1 MSHPIPSHYPKN
13 HGQDLTDWLAKHGRN
28 VADLN
33 DLLAFALVVEKSEEP
48 EIAAGV
54 LRFFKGRKFMPALL
68 ARAIMEDL
76 DVVSDPQTGLVYRWE
91 GRFWEQYDL
100 AYLRSKAL
108 VMLQDEA
115 NSAKAADVASMIRD
129 LSVLPTGRKM
139 NDGEDTICLQS
150 GMFNLRSGELAPH
163 NRDAFPTYMLPI
175 PFDPRHV
182 PDCPKWK
189 QALTQWIGDPLAV
202 REAQKFAGYC
212 LTRETRYEKM
222 LILYGPGGDG
232 KSTFMNILRE
242 LVGQDNCSH
251 IPMGRLED
259 QFYLSRL
266 VDKLINMST
275 EIESK
280 AMQSQEIKAIVSG
293 DPISASFKNQTPFDF
308 VPFCKLVYSTNRLPK
323 MLDNSDGWFRKIMII
338 KFEGQFVKSG
348 TADIFLK
355 DELIKE
361 LPGIFAW
368 ALAGL
373 DLLRKEG
380 FKESQSMQETLKDYK
395 KINNNVL
402 YFIEKH
408 LEADPAGKVVKSHLY
423 EEYTKRCRSWNLMPI
438 GEPFFQREIAR
449 LLRDAGVVVKDGK
462 KDVVINTVG
471 DTRRANCYCGFNLVE
486 EKPEADSPDP
496 PPRPLPAGGK
506 P

>member
-1 MSHPIPSHYPKN
+1 MSDTSPSYYPKN
-13 HGQDLTDWLAKHGRN
+13 HGQDLTDWFVKHGRT

-33 DLLAFALVVEKSEEP
+33 DLLASAVVIEKPEEP
-48 EIAAGV
+48 EIDPGV

-68 ARAIMEDL
+68 AKAIMEDL
-76 DVVSDPQTGLVYRWE
+76 DVVSDPVTCLVYRWE
-91 GRFWEQYDL
+91 GRYWEQYDL

-115 NSAKAADVASMIRD
+115 NSAKAADVAGMIRD
-129 LSVLPTGRKM
+129 LGVLPAGRKM
-139 NDGEDTICLQS
+139 NDHQDLICLQS
-150 GMFNLRSGELAPH
+150 GMFNLLTGALTPH
-163 NRDAFPTYMLPI
+163 ERDSYPTYMLPI
-175 PFDPRHV
+175 QFDPKNV
-182 PDCPKWK
+182 PDCPKWRR
-189 QALTQWIGDPLAV
+189 ALEQWIGDPAAIV
-202 REAQKFAGYC
+202 EAQKFAGYC

-222 LILYGPGGDG
+222 LILFGPGGDG

-323 MLDNSDGWFRKIMII
+323 MLDNSDGFFRKIMIL
-338 KFEGQFVKSG
+338 KFEGQFVRSG
-348 TADIFLK
+348 SADIFLK
-355 DELIKE
+355 DELLKE

-368 ALAGL
+368 ALMGL
-373 DLLRKEG
+373 DLLRKDG
-380 FKESQSMQETLKDYK
+380 FKETATMAQTILDYK
-395 KINNNVL
+395 QINNNVL
-402 YFIEKH
+402 HFIKTH
-408 LEADPAGKVVKSHLY
+408 VEADPGGKEVKSEVY
-423 EEYTKRCRSWNLMPI
+423 ETYAKRCKSWNLMPV
-438 GEPFFQREIAR
+438 GQPHFVMEFNR
-449 LLRDAGVVVKDGK
+449 LLRDIGIPTKDGK
-462 KDVVINTVG
+462 KDVPVG
-471 DTRRANCYCGFNLVE
+471 MAGEVERKNAYVGFRLVD
-486 EKPEADSPDP
+486 EKLEADVCDSSPSPSSPEAHP
-496 PPRPLPAGGK
+496 
-506 P
+506 